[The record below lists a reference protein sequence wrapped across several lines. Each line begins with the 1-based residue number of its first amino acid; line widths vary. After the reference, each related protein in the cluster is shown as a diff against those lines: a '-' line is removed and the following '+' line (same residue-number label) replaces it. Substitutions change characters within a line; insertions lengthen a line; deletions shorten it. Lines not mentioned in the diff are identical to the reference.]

1 MSARKVLL
9 VQPNYQQ
16 KKDAA
21 IWGINPPINLA
32 YIAAVLEKEGIEVE
46 ILDANL
52 LNYSPQQVVDHARK
66 KNINYVGLS
75 ILTPAHNYCVKVAKL
90 LPEEIMSVAG
100 GPHAAGLPDELLRDG
115 FDTVIRG
122 EGEYA
127 MLDLVTGKNMKEIK
141 GLSYMK
147 DNEIMH
153 NEDRPPLD
161 PNALPLP
168 ARHLLI
174 KNGVNKPYASEGTRY
189 FPWSPIFT
197 ARGCPYSCYY
207 CNKSTFG
214 TCFTPRTPENV
225 LAEIIELVTKYKVK
239 EIDFYDDCFNFDMA
253 RAEKILDLIIAEK
266 IKIYLRFSNGLRAD
280 KISEDLLIKMK
291 QAGCDYIAYGIESG
305 CQEILDKIPKAI
317 KLETI
322 RKAVALT
329 KKQGITTVGFFM
341 LGLIGDTEETM
352 QRTIDF
358 AKELDP
364 DVALFNIAIPYPGTK
379 MWQLI
384 KKNGRLLISDWDDYF
399 HTSGKMIYEY
409 PGTAPPV
416 IVEKMFKRANK
427 EFYFR
432 PKYILRQIPK
442 LTRPSLLPMLMKG
455 IKRIVFSQIQKKIED
470 KEIKK

>member
-1 MSARKVLL
+1 MPDNKVLL
-9 VQPNYQQ
+9 VQPNYRQ

-21 IWGINPPINLA
+21 IWGINPPLNPA

-52 LNYSPQQVVDHARK
+52 LNYSPQQVADHAK
-66 KNINYVGLS
+66 EKNITYVGLS
-75 ILTPAHNYCVKVAKL
+75 ILTPVHNYCVKVAKL
-90 LPEEIMSVAG
+90 LPEQIISVAG

-127 MLDLVTGKNMKEIK
+127 MLELVTGKDMKGIQ
-141 GLSYMK
+141 GLSYIK
-147 DNEIMH
+147 DNEIIH
-153 NEDRPPLD
+153 NEGRKPLD

-168 ARHLLI
+168 ARHLLF
-174 KNGVNKPYASEGTRY
+174 KNGVDKPYTSEGTRF

-214 TCFTPRTPENV
+214 TCFTPRSPENV
-225 LAEIIELVTKYKVK
+225 LTEITELVKKYNVK
-239 EIDFYDDCFNFDMA
+239 EIDFYDDCFNFDIS

-266 IKIYLRFSNGLRAD
+266 LKIYLRFSNGLRAD
-280 KISEDLLIKMK
+280 KIDENLLVKMK
-291 QAGCDYIAYGIESG
+291 KAGCDYLAYGIESG
-305 CQEILDKIPKAI
+305 CQEILDRIPKAI

-329 KKQGITTVGFFM
+329 KKQGITTIGFFM

-352 QRTIDF
+352 QKTIDL
-358 AKELDP
+358 AKGLDL
-364 DVALFNIAIPYPGTK
+364 DGAIFNIATPFPGTK

-384 KKNGRLLISDWDDYF
+384 KKNGEILISDWDEF
-399 HTSGKMIYEY
+399 FNTSGRMVYKY
-409 PGTAPPV
+409 PGTAMPQV
-416 IVEKMFKRANK
+416 VEKMYRKAVR

-432 PKYILRQIPK
+432 PKYIFSQLFRRLTPSQIP
-442 LTRPSLLPMLMKG
+442 ML
-455 IKRIVFSQIQKKIED
+455 IKALKRVVFSSFKRS
-470 KEIKK
+470 